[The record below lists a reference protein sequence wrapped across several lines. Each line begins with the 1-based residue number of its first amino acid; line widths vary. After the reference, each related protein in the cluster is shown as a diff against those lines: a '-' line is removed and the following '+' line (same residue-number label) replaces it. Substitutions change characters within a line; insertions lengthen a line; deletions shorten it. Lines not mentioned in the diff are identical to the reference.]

1 MKLSKRKIELML
13 VDIAI
18 IICVYYMTAL
28 VGILRLHSI
37 VLNGELNLTRL
48 TALVIML
55 MTGRIL
61 CGVYRNVWRYANIE
75 TYLTIMVSDFISNL
89 ILMLI
94 GRVWFAVNLG
104 IGVHMI
110 VAMAILLV
118 TLLSRYCYQL
128 LYAYRCKNADKTIEG
143 NSKFIKRKWPS

>member
-48 TALVIML
+48 AALVIML
-55 MTGRIL
+55 MI
-61 CGVYRNVWRYANIE
+61 
-75 TYLTIMVSDFISNL
+75 
-89 ILMLI
+89 
-94 GRVWFAVNLG
+94 
-104 IGVHMI
+104 
-110 VAMAILLV
+110 
-118 TLLSRYCYQL
+118 
-128 LYAYRCKNADKTIEG
+128 
-143 NSKFIKRKWPS
+143 

>member
-48 TALVIML
+48 AALVIML
-55 MTGRIL
+55 MTDESSAVCTEMFG
-61 CGVYRNVWRYANIE
+61 A
-75 TYLTIMVSDFISNL
+75 TPISRL
-89 ILMLI
+89 I
-94 GRVWFAVNLG
+94 
-104 IGVHMI
+104 
-110 VAMAILLV
+110 
-118 TLLSRYCYQL
+118 
-128 LYAYRCKNADKTIEG
+128 
-143 NSKFIKRKWPS
+143 

>member
-48 TALVIML
+48 AALVIML

-61 CGVYRNVWRYANIE
+61 CGVYRNVGA
-75 TYLTIMVSDFISNL
+75 TPISRL
-89 ILMLI
+89 I
-94 GRVWFAVNLG
+94 
-104 IGVHMI
+104 
-110 VAMAILLV
+110 
-118 TLLSRYCYQL
+118 
-128 LYAYRCKNADKTIEG
+128 
-143 NSKFIKRKWPS
+143 

>member
-48 TALVIML
+48 AASAFLQ
-55 MTGRIL
+55 R
-61 CGVYRNVWRYANIE
+61 
-75 TYLTIMVSDFISNL
+75 
-89 ILMLI
+89 
-94 GRVWFAVNLG
+94 
-104 IGVHMI
+104 
-110 VAMAILLV
+110 
-118 TLLSRYCYQL
+118 
-128 LYAYRCKNADKTIEG
+128 
-143 NSKFIKRKWPS
+143 